1 MNSLF
6 SSLKAKFAALPRA
19 GKWGVLFVAFLVA
32 YFGIIEPYVA
42 ALGTFNSEADRIE
55 TKLRERASLKG
66 KLTNNAAVIDA
77 GINAFGIPELP
88 KIEDRS
94 SALTRKLDSVMA
106 GKNVTE
112 KRRLTRDNLPPL
124 TLGASTTIKRVGIEL
139 LIECETPELLAI
151 IRELELAPE
160 VSAVSRVDVRRIS
173 EVNYKTGGGLLAVSL
188 VVEMWSVAA
197 IPGKPVTSD
206 TGSNS

>member
-1 MNSLF
+1 MSSLLTN
-6 SSLKAKFAALPRA
+6 LKAKFSTLPRA
-19 GKWGVLFVAFLVA
+19 GKWGVIFVVFLAA
-32 YFGIIEPYVA
+32 YFGVLEPYVTY
-42 ALGTFNSEADRIE
+42 LGGINTEADRIE
-55 TKLRERASLKG
+55 AKLRERASLKG

-88 KIEDRS
+88 KIDDRS
-94 SALTRKLDSVMA
+94 SALTRKLDSVLA

-112 KRRLTRDNLPPL
+112 KRRLTRDNLPAL

-139 LIECETPELLAI
+139 QIECETPELLAI

-188 VVEMWSVAA
+188 VVEMWSISTAA
-197 IPGKPVTSD
+197 DKPASSES
-206 TGSNS
+206 GSNS